1 MTDQNQTQLNKLQS
15 EVSSIKTTVETNR
28 LLVDRLD
35 RAIEK
40 MTEMS
45 SHISKLLA
53 VHESRLENQDESI
66 GITHKR
72 ISELRD
78 DLNHTMERNYD
89 SIVGEFKAVRT
100 MFEKHENRITML
112 EKWKYGVIA
121 SAAAIGFLMSKIDI
135 SAMFQVDISYK
146 HCIIAIIAYDVS
158 DVRKN
163 E

>member
-1 MTDQNQTQLNKLQS
+1 MTDQNQNQLSKLQN

-40 MTEMS
+40 MAEVS
-45 SHISKLLA
+45 GHISKLLA
-53 VHESRLENQDESI
+53 VHETRIENQDESI
-66 GITHKR
+66 SITHKR

-89 SIVGEFKAVRT
+89 SIVAEFKVVRL
-100 MFEKHENRITML
+100 MFEKHEKRIIML

-121 SAAAIGFLMSKIDI
+121 SAAAIGFLMSKVDI
-135 SAMFQVDISYK
+135 SAMF
-146 HCIIAIIAYDVS
+146 
-158 DVRKN
+158 
-163 E
+163 

>member
-1 MTDQNQTQLNKLQS
+1 MTDQNQLSKLQS
-15 EVSSIKTTVETNR
+15 EMNNIKTTVETNR

-40 MTEMS
+40 MAEVS

-53 VHESRLENQDESI
+53 VHETRIENQDESI
-66 GITHKR
+66 SITHKR

-89 SIVGEFKAVRT
+89 SIVAEFKVVKT
-100 MFEKHENRITML
+100 MFEKHEKRIIML

-121 SAAAIGFLMSKIDI
+121 SAAAIGFLMSKVDI
-135 SAMFQVDISYK
+135 SAMF
-146 HCIIAIIAYDVS
+146 
-158 DVRKN
+158 
-163 E
+163 